1 MIDILEE
8 YKKYV
13 PSSSVTL
20 QEPIPESNVTE
31 DKSYVTT
38 LVGGDY
44 LSVARARGAQL
55 IRNTSELEM
64 HRLNGV
70 SHAKICPPSPK
81 LTKNNTQMRST
92 NSCRE
97 ILGGEV
103 AESNPFF
110 SSFTSLLLYYKLHW
124 HQSL

>member
-1 MIDILEE
+1 MFHPA
-8 YKKYV
+8 V
-13 PSSSVTL
+13 VTL

-64 HRLNGV
+64 HRLNGMLLV
-70 SHAKICPPSPK
+70 AEDWHAKVCLLEVIYLHNDH
-81 LTKNNTQMRST
+81 LTISMR
-92 NSCRE
+92 
-97 ILGGEV
+97 
-103 AESNPFF
+103 PFN
-110 SSFTSLLLYYKLHW
+110 
-124 HQSL
+124 